1 MVLEHTVVPHP
12 ELETERQRRVD
23 ELYLTSHGQD
33 PVFEKLVELT
43 ARCLNVPIA
52 FVSVLDN
59 QRQWFL
65 ARVGLGIEEIPRHQS
80 FCVYALEQQLPL
92 QVIDASVDPRF
103 RDNPLVTGTP
113 GIRFYAGVPLVTDDG
128 LMLGSL
134 SIIDT
139 TPRHQLDAEEL
150 VTLQKLADLVM
161 SRMMAM
167 RDRSFIDP
175 ATGLFNSVRL
185 SDDILRLQ
193 ERAAHSNV
201 ILVDVFALQYVKDVV
216 KALGYGFFNDML
228 VETTRTLQNILP
240 IGTSLYKVSP
250 TRFAVLLEN
259 SSREAC
265 ESLSGLLLESLKL
278 PVPCKGIPIQ
288 TQAAIGL
295 LPLHPGVADH
305 ASWLRL
311 SISAADY
318 ASGFSEGWAW
328 FTPELESTHQRSF
341 ALLGGIGPALLAN
354 DQFRL
359 EYQPKLSMKDGSCT
373 GVEALLRWRHPEL
386 GNVGPAEFIP
396 LAEKTALVHD
406 LTLWVLHEALQQL
419 QKWRAQGVNLVVSIN
434 ISAGDLETP
443 VFAQQ
448 LRENIQRCGIEPEAL
463 ELEFTES
470 VLMSNPQ
477 AVREQLQRLRQ
488 EGVQVAIDDFG
499 TGYSNWSYLR
509 EIPAS
514 ALKIDK
520 SFVDGLQQHNV
531 NRRLVTTIIELAH
544 ELGYRVI
551 AEGVET
557 QQDYD
562 LLASWDCDEVQGY
575 LIAKPMPPEALVRWL
590 GDRAIQS

>member
-1 MVLEHTVVPHP
+1 
-12 ELETERQRRVD
+12 
-23 ELYLTSHGQD
+23 
-33 PVFEKLVELT
+33 
-43 ARCLNVPIA
+43 
-52 FVSVLDN
+52 
-59 QRQWFL
+59 
-65 ARVGLGIEEIPRHQS
+65 
-80 FCVYALEQQLPL
+80 
-92 QVIDASVDPRF
+92 
-103 RDNPLVTGTP
+103 
-113 GIRFYAGVPLVTDDG
+113 
-128 LMLGSL
+128 
-134 SIIDT
+134 
-139 TPRHQLDAEEL
+139 
-150 VTLQKLADLVM
+150 
-161 SRMMAM
+161 M

-175 ATGLFNSVRL
+175 ATRLFNSVRL
-185 SDDILRLQ
+185 SDDILRLH

-201 ILVDVFALQYVKDVV
+201 ILVDVFGVQYVEDVV

-228 VETTRTLQNILP
+228 IETTRSLQEMLP
-240 IGTSLYKVSP
+240 RGTNLYKVSP
-250 TRFAVLLEN
+250 TRFAVLLED
-259 SSREAC
+259 SSRETC
-265 ESLSGLLLESLKL
+265 ETLSGQLLERLKL
-278 PVPCKGIPIQ
+278 PVLCQGIPIQ

-318 ASGFSEGWAW
+318 ALGFSERWAW
-328 FTPELESTHQRSF
+328 FKPELERAHQRSF
-341 ALLGGIGPALLAN
+341 ALLGGIASALSAD

-359 EYQPKLSMKDGSCT
+359 EYQPKLSMVDDRCT
-373 GVEALLRWRHPEL
+373 GVEALLRWEHPEL

-406 LTLWVLHEALQQL
+406 LTLWVLHEALRQL
-419 QKWRAQGVNLVVSIN
+419 QEWRSQGLDLVVSIN

-443 VFAQQ
+443 VFAEQ
-448 LRENIQRCGIEPEAL
+448 LRENMQRFGVEPAAL

-470 VLMSNPQ
+470 VLISNPR
-477 AVREQLQRLRQ
+477 AVREQLLRLRQ
-488 EGVQVAIDDFG
+488 EGIQVAIDDFG

-520 SFVDGLQQHNV
+520 SFVDGLQQHSV

-562 LLASWDCDEVQGY
+562 LLSSWGCDEGQGY
-575 LIAKPMPPEALVRWL
+575 LIAKPMSPEALVTWL
-590 GDRAIQS
+590 AGRAHQA